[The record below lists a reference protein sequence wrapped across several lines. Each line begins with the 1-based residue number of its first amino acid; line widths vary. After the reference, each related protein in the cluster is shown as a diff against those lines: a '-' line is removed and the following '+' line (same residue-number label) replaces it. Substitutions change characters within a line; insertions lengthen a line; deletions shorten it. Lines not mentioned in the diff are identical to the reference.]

1 MLRKHKIQLF
11 NHEPELKGKPEPR
24 LFENP
29 PSKIIADPKGFH
41 TFDEKRAHVCL
52 VLQQHA
58 DLVRAGGYDRMVSF
72 ISLLN
77 ELGDCDRAAAEIAR
91 RASARAA
98 RLKAERDRIR
108 RERKDTESHT
118 CREEMMRTRPRP
130 RGIRIVHRHG
140 KREVREHPLEE
151 DDLYLD
157 DARPDD
163 VWWPQLAHT
172 CHACLNAKSHPV
184 KIICGH
190 STCFVCMRLLFET
203 QWECPQCGEKVTH
216 RPVAHVEEAAAIER
230 DFPGWDKS
238 KVAYGWQGLSFPAV
252 QRVG

>member
-29 PSKIIADPKGFH
+29 PSEIIADPKGFH
-41 TFDEKRAHVCL
+41 TFDEKRAHVRL
-52 VLQQHA
+52 VLQQCA
-58 DLVRAGGYDRMVSF
+58 DLLQKSPDAP
-72 ISLLN
+72 
-77 ELGDCDRAAAEIAR
+77 A
-91 RASARAA
+91 
-98 RLKAERDRIR
+98 LKAERDCIR
-108 RERKDTESHT
+108 RERKDTESCA
-118 CREEMMRTRPRP
+118 CREEMMRTCPCP

-172 CHACLNAKSHPV
+172 CHACLNAKSYPV
-184 KIICGH
+184 KLVCGH
-190 STCFVCMRLLFET
+190 SACFVCMRLLFET
-203 QWECPQCGEKVTH
+203 QWECPQCGENVTH
-216 RPVAHVEEAAAIER
+216 QPVAHVEEAAAIER